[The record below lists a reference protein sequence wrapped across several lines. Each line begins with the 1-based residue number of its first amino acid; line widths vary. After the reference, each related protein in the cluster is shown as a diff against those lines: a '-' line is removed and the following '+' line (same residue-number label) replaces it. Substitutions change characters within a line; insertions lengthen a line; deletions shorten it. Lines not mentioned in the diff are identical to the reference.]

1 MLGQLHRVCN
11 AGNSGGRDVLAGGD
25 EMRFVLQLSQLV
37 CLRVY
42 YKYNFQVPCFNLY
55 PPWVANENQDIYI
68 N

>member
-42 YKYNFQVPCFNLY
+42 YKYKFHVSICIRLG
-55 PPWVANENQDIYI
+55 
-68 N
+68 

>member
-42 YKYNFQVPCFNLY
+42 YKYKFHVSICIRLEIGRAH
-55 PPWVANENQDIYI
+55 V
-68 N
+68 